1 MSHTI
6 IVETCRS
13 TWDFYEYQRI
23 ARIADRTV
31 RVRIHRY
38 LDTSQSYAVA
48 EVLADNVTWTHL
60 TNDAPENWLTDTRHP
75 RTSRISPTDE
85 LGRAADRL
93 VHRAEAILAN
103 PPGVNVS
110 TTELVATLHALFA
123 TTYGY
128 NGETTI
134 EPDDIEWAQSNG
146 YPLLIIPQTN
156 GSITLT
162 KAHEKQ
168 CAFITSFGRE
178 ECSDCPTPLLNDRD
192 TGGGLVP

>member
-48 EVLADNVTWTHL
+48 EVRTDNVTWTHL
-60 TNDAPENWLTDTRHP
+60 TDDAPENWLTATRHP
-75 RTSRISPTDE
+75 RTSCISPTDE
-85 LGRAADRL
+85 LGHAADRL

-103 PPGVNVS
+103 PPGVNLS
-110 TTELVATLHALFA
+110 TTELVATLDALFA

-128 NGETTI
+128 NGEITI
-134 EPDDIEWAQSNG
+134 ESDDIQ
-146 YPLLIIPQTN
+146 
-156 GSITLT
+156 
-162 KAHEKQ
+162 
-168 CAFITSFGRE
+168 
-178 ECSDCPTPLLNDRD
+178 
-192 TGGGLVP
+192 